1 MSLIEV
7 HECLEECMQR
17 FHLSKLTFLLAT
29 LLALAL
35 MTAQMASAASLEDE
49 WSIVKSPNGSLPQNT
64 LNGIVAI
71 SQHDVWAVGDG
82 QCLSDSC
89 SKTLIEHWNGSQ
101 WSIVTSPNPGF
112 TQNLLNGAVAISQH
126 DVWAVGSFDSNGG
139 SKVNTMVLH
148 WNGSQ
153 WSIVTSPNRGSGD
166 FFNAVAAVSAHDVWA
181 GGAYFTTS
189 HPNQTLIEHCC

>member
-1 MSLIEV
+1 MFCPERFSHASDIRKRELLYLILMSLIEV
-7 HECLEECMQR
+7 HECLEECMKR
-17 FHLSKLTFLLAT
+17 FRVSKLTFLLAP

-35 MTAQMASAASLEDE
+35 MTAQVASAASLDDE

-64 LNGIVAI
+64 LNGIAAI
-71 SQHDVWAVGDG
+71 SRDDVWAVGDG

-101 WSIVTSPNPGF
+101 WSIV
-112 TQNLLNGAVAISQH
+112 QI
-126 DVWAVGSFDSNGG
+126 
-139 SKVNTMVLH
+139 
-148 WNGSQ
+148 
-153 WSIVTSPNRGSGD
+153 PNRGSGD

-189 HPNQTLIEHCC
+189 HPNRTLIEHCC

>member
-64 LNGIVAI
+64 LNG
-71 SQHDVWAVGDG
+71 
-82 QCLSDSC
+82 
-89 SKTLIEHWNGSQ
+89 
-101 WSIVTSPNPGF
+101 
-112 TQNLLNGAVAISQH
+112 AVAISQH

-153 WSIVTSPNRGSGD
+153 WRL
-166 FFNAVAAVSAHDVWA
+166 F
-181 GGAYFTTS
+181 
-189 HPNQTLIEHCC
+189 

>member
-64 LNGIVAI
+64 
-71 SQHDVWAVGDG
+71 
-82 QCLSDSC
+82 
-89 SKTLIEHWNGSQ
+89 
-101 WSIVTSPNPGF
+101 
-112 TQNLLNGAVAISQH
+112 LNGAVAISQH